1 MLVIFDWDGT
11 LADSTDHIVAAM
23 QAAIAEMGLEFRS
36 DEICRAQIG
45 LGLGE
50 TARSLFPQLP
60 EERVNTFR
68 QTYSKRYLALGKDQF
83 KLCLYEGALQALTR
97 LRDSGH
103 QLAIA
108 TGKSRAGLN
117 RVLNELELADRF
129 VATRAS
135 DETASKPDPLMLNE
149 LLRETGFTA
158 SQAVM
163 IGDSSYDLAMAQS
176 IGMPRIGVSYGVH
189 SVEKLSSYKP
199 AAIANSVIELPGH
212 IQSLPQ

>member
-1 MLVIFDWDGT
+1 MLIIFDWDGT

-50 TARSLFPQLP
+50 TARSLFPQLS
-60 EERVNTFR
+60 EECVNTFR

-83 KLCLYEGALQALTR
+83 KLCLYEGALQTLTQ

-117 RVLNELELADRF
+117 RVLNELELKDWF

-135 DETASKPDPLMLNE
+135 DETASKPDPLMLKE
-149 LLRETGFTA
+149 LLQETGFTA

-163 IGDSSYDLAMAQS
+163 IGDSSYDLEMAQA
-176 IGMPRIGVSYGVH
+176 IDMLRVGVSYGVH
-189 SVEKLSSYKP
+189 SVETLSSYKP
-199 AAIANSVIELPGH
+199 AAIAHSVKELPAH
-212 IQSLPQ
+212 ILSLAQ